1 LALVFQQLP
10 NKIHLEGVGCKKER
24 KVKMQQLERKK
35 KNEKNIHNYNKQE
48 IHQKC
53 FQRGQ
58 NMFFFFFQK
67 FTEFQTETA
76 EHKTQTSSKRN
87 MQKEGIIN
95 S

>member
-1 LALVFQQLP
+1 
-10 NKIHLEGVGCKKER
+10 
-24 KVKMQQLERKK
+24 MQKGAKSENAAIGKKK
-35 KNEKNIHNYNKQE
+35 KNEKNIHNYNKEE

>member
-1 LALVFQQLP
+1 
-10 NKIHLEGVGCKKER
+10 
-24 KVKMQQLERKK
+24 
-35 KNEKNIHNYNKQE
+35 
-48 IHQKC
+48 
-53 FQRGQ
+53 
-58 NMFFFFFQK
+58 MFSARAKHVTFFFFQK

>member
-1 LALVFQQLP
+1 
-10 NKIHLEGVGCKKER
+10 
-24 KVKMQQLERKK
+24 MQKGAKSENAAIRKK
-35 KNEKNIHNYNKQE
+35 KETKKIYIIIINRKFTRNVFSEGKTCY
-48 IHQKC
+48 
-53 FQRGQ
+53 
-58 NMFFFFFQK
+58 FFFFQK